1 MVILRD
7 FEDDFESYYLYVTLR
22 SLSFK
27 DQMKNFTFLITCFSL
42 MIGHSYAK
50 EDRTKELEE
59 QLNKQGISFTE
70 NKGQVHDQNYKPR
83 PDVLFGAMAGNMAF
97 HLRTT

>member
-27 DQMKNFTFLITCFSL
+27 DQMKNLLWRIKYTTNITCGKINTL
-42 MIGHSYAK
+42 IWIG
-50 EDRTKELEE
+50 RTLTWTIMDYRPDYQRYLE
-59 QLNKQGISFTE
+59 QLN
-70 NKGQVHDQNYKPR
+70 D
-83 PDVLFGAMAGNMAF
+83 
-97 HLRTT
+97 